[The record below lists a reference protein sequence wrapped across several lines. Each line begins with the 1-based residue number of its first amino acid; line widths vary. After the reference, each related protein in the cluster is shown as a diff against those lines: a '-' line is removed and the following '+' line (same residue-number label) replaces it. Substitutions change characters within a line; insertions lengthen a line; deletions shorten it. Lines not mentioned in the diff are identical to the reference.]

1 MWTRKGKKKNWI
13 LYVSVAKTFIVFPT
27 DDVEGS
33 IDIVNL
39 DWNSLKYFNSEAH
52 ILEKGKT
59 ERLLHSVHT
68 TLDYLVLF
76 PGIIADNPSPS
87 ASIVEEIVLFLPRK
101 FSFLWEAGFYLLEV
115 KKNTIQNMV
124 LWCLWNM
131 QGRSYTHGWAGGEGP
146 TKFWKIPYYMYII
159 ILTF

>member
-27 DDVEGS
+27 DDVERS

-39 DWNSLKYFNSEAH
+39 DWNFVKYFNSEAHFFFDRSEAH

-87 ASIVEEIVLFLPRK
+87 ASIVEDIVLFLPRK
-101 FSFLWEAGFYLLEV
+101 FSFPWEAGFYLLEV
-115 KKNTIQNMV
+115 KNNTIQNMV
-124 LWCLWNM
+124 PWCLWNM
-131 QGRSYTHGWAGGEGP
+131 QGRSYTHGWPQNFE
-146 TKFWKIPYYMYII
+146 KFLII
-159 ILTF
+159 CI